1 MVLVSIIV
9 NLWSRAEVFLV
20 LHWCNLK
27 IKQLQHIHKSQ
38 CYILH
43 AKHFTCAN
51 YTWWQPPDVSFPGKL
66 PKIVATRGEIFS
78 LKYRLAV
85 GKRSPDPIA
94 AIKGPTSKGKGER
107 RKGVGEGRRGRK
119 KRGGERTGEEREGED
134 TPMGPQLKTP
144 SAAYGCNYRAMHFS
158 AKHCLAIACHPS
170 VRLSVTLYVGGLWTK
185 AAMSLKRVKI
195 EERLLWTACRKWNH
209 QRSFERY
216 HRRTSTASS
225 SPKFGVRN
233 PNQNCNLKL
242 RANECW

>member
-1 MVLVSIIV
+1 MR
-9 NLWSRAEVFLV
+9 N
-20 LHWCNLK
+20 
-27 IKQLQHIHKSQ
+27 
-38 CYILH
+38 ILH
-43 AKHFTCAN
+43 AQTIPDGSPQMFHFLE
-51 YTWWQPPDVSFPGKL
+51 SFRRSL
-66 PKIVATRGEIFS
+66 LLEARFS
-78 LKYRLAV
+78 AWNTV
-85 GKRSPDPIA
+85 WRSGSAPPDPIA

-185 AAMSLKRVKI
+185 AAISLKRVKI

-209 QRSFERY
+209 QRSFEWY